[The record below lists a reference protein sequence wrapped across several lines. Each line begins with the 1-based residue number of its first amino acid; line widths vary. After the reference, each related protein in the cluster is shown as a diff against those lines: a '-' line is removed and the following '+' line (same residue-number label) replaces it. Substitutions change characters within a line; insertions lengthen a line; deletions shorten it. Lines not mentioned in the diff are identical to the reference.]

1 MKKMILLIDD
11 DEDLLRSFQVNLEIF
26 GYNVVTAP
34 NSDEGLIIL
43 KNEKPDLVVLD
54 VMMNTNLEGFNFLLR
69 IKNEL
74 EYKNLP
80 ILLLTGMSDQLG
92 VNLFSAVE
100 DVEILPNVRFRDKPI
115 APLELGELIE
125 DMLQGKRDI

>member
-1 MKKMILLIDD
+1 MILLIDD

-100 DVEILPNVRFRDKPI
+100 DAEILPNVRFRDKPI

>member
-1 MKKMILLIDD
+1 MILLIDD